1 MLCGYYAP
9 TDWKSIDMGVGIPKE
24 RKLET
29 IAASPV
35 TVSPFQNAHIVTLP
49 YVDGL
54 YYVLRRPADESP
66 ILHLER
72 CNVGDE
78 ELYCAGIGTR
88 LLKSAIRH
96 SLELE
101 PRITEFSGQWARLG
115 MLNTIIGIVGKD
127 NVTTELDSVGYG
139 LGSDRELEE
148 MFDAVPFVDGDVYT
162 VDRLRARINPDTALT
177 WELPQA
183 A

>member
-1 MLCGYYAP
+1 MLRGYYAP
-9 TDWKSIDMGVGIPKE
+9 TDWKSIDKGVGIPKE
-24 RKLET
+24 IKLAT

-35 TVSPFQNAHIVTLP
+35 SVSPIQNAHKVTLP

-54 YYVLRRPADESP
+54 SYVLRRPADEAP

-78 ELYCAGIGTR
+78 ELYGAGIGTR
-88 LLKSAIRH
+88 LLQAAIRH
-96 SLELE
+96 GLELE

-115 MLNTIIGIVGKD
+115 MLNTIIGLVGQD
-127 NVTTELDSVGYG
+127 NVATELDGVVYG
-139 LGSDRELEE
+139 LGSGRKLVE
-148 MFDAVPFVDGDVYT
+148 MFDAVPFVDGNVYT
-162 VDRLRARINPDTALT
+162 VDRLRAQINPDTALT